1 MSSHAN
7 PSDKKALVLIH
18 HRDEGP
24 GLLKD
29 TLLQRGWEVEEVQ
42 LWRGEGL
49 PEPSIYRLLIVM
61 GGPMSVNE
69 EGIYPFLQEEKVLL
83 KKWLRDGTPAIGVCL
98 GAQLM
103 AHALGARVY
112 RGPEEEIG
120 WYEVRLTEGGRR
132 DPCLRGFPE
141 VFPVFQWH
149 GETFELPERA
159 TLLATSATYPHQA
172 FRVGSYAYAFQ
183 FHLEVTEEMLRR
195 WFEDEDEG
203 RHTSIFS
210 PLPGL
215 LPRLHELCGSFMD
228 SFLRRI
234 SGRGGL

>member
-1 MSSHAN
+1 
-7 PSDKKALVLIH
+7 
-18 HRDEGP
+18 
-24 GLLKD
+24 
-29 TLLQRGWEVEEVQ
+29 
-42 LWRGEGL
+42 
-49 PEPSIYRLLIVM
+49 
-61 GGPMSVNE
+61 MSVNE

-83 KKWLRDGTPAIGVCL
+83 KRWLRDGRLTIGVCL

-120 WYEVRLTEGGRR
+120 WYEVRLTEEGRR

-149 GETFELPERA
+149 GETFELPEGA

-183 FHLEVTEEMLRR
+183 FHLEVNEEMLRR